1 MEEEVKY
8 TSEFDGQTTDEVLK
22 HAKSVKD
29 LTIPSLSNISGFV
42 CIDNEG
48 KAIGMMSKEQVAQV
62 VGGLLP
68 LSSDSLNGLMPS
80 ESFTF
85 SAHRVFNNSNTG
97 VNNTL
102 NFSMINDS
110 CVMLRLISGR
120 GDGQNA
126 IIFLSICRNSNGVYS
141 AKRMSFI
148 HDKSA
153 AFKSFGYV
161 HYKGDEVYV
170 RWGHYDM
177 GNYQILILS
186 NATYKGKLYN
196 PSEEGFTEISVSD
209 MIVNPTV

>member
-1 MEEEVKY
+1 MDHDWAII
-8 TSEFDGQTTDEVLK
+8 FLPFPDEV
-22 HAKSVKD
+22 
-29 LTIPSLSNISGFV
+29 G
-42 CIDNEG
+42 E
-48 KAIGMMSKEQVAQV
+48 
-62 VGGLLP
+62 LLP

-85 SAHRVFNNSNTG
+85 SAHRVLNNSNTG

-148 HDKSA
+148 HDKSS

-186 NATYKGKLYN
+186 NATYKGKLDN